1 MDGTAMMPG
10 HPGSLK
16 IMKTEYEKVMLEA
29 VKSKLAK
36 AQELGIKASWTTQDH
51 LRTVAL
57 VIAAQIPHSG
67 KTDADSEHLPA
78 IFDALSETY
87 NVSAF
92 QQKLA
97 KVFEKS
103 GHFQREGRKS
113 VAQEADELV
122 KMALAASTPS
132 EAPQG

>member
-1 MDGTAMMPG
+1 
-10 HPGSLK
+10 
-16 IMKTEYEKVMLEA
+16 MKTEYEKVMLDA
-29 VKSKLAK
+29 VKAKLAK

-51 LRTVAL
+51 LRAVAKVIVETVPQ
-57 VIAAQIPHSG
+57 VNDES
-67 KTDADSEHLPA
+67 ADVSKLSDSV
-78 IFDALSETY
+78 FDALSETY

-122 KMALAASTPS
+122 KLALAASTPS
-132 EAPQG
+132 EAPQGWRSV